1 MANFDDMKF
10 AVESISGGKNTVL
23 LDDKGL
29 PSVVVLFPKH
39 SKKDLFGGTD
49 ATHQGHIVNGIEKDI
64 MYVDKFQDIV
74 MGGRGYSLP
83 GRDPAVWVN
92 FDQAVQY
99 SRAKG
104 KGWGLIPFALWAE
117 IALWTRANGTMPHG
131 NNNFGAD
138 INHPLEKG
146 TPVSKYSA
154 TDGTYPGRTQRTAT
168 GSGPET
174 WYHDGTG
181 AGIADLN
188 GNVWEWNAGLRLVD
202 GEIQVIPYC
211 NSMLREVSLGS
222 ASTSWKAIASDGSLV
237 DPGTA
242 GTLKYNATANELT
255 TTVTPT
261 DQGNWLDFSSMKLAS
276 TLSGGAPEI
285 AKELILYPAEPGKD
299 YGGDFHGW
307 STKGECVA
315 RCGGSWSDLGNAGVF
330 YVSFNRPRTNSHDF
344 IGFRSAFCEL

>member
-1 MANFDDMKF
+1 MANFDDMKL
-10 AVESISGGKNTVL
+10 AVESLTGGKNTVL
-23 LDDKGL
+23 LDDAGL
-29 PSVVVLFPKH
+29 PSVVVAFPKH
-39 SKKDLFGGTD
+39 TNKELFGGSD
-49 ATHQGHIVNGIEKDI
+49 QTHSGHIVNGVEKSV

-74 MGGRGYSLP
+74 YGGRGYSLP
-83 GRDPAVWVN
+83 MRDPATYVN

-99 SRAKG
+99 ARAKG

-117 IALWTRANGTMPHG
+117 IALFCRANGTMPHG
-131 NNNFGAD
+131 NNNYGSDASY
-138 INHPLEKG
+138 PLEKG
-146 TPVSKYSA
+146 V
-154 TDGTYPGRTQRTAT
+154 GTYYDSSAKKERRTAT

-202 GEIQVIPYC
+202 GEIQAIPYC
-211 NSMLREVSLGS
+211 NSMLQEVSLGS

-261 DQGNWLDFSSMKLAS
+261 DRGNWLDFSSMKLAS

-299 YGGDFHGW
+299 YGGDYHGW
-307 STKGECVA
+307 NTSGERVA
-315 RCGGSWSDLGNAGVF
+315 YCGGAWGNGGGAGVF
-330 YVSFNRPRTNSHDF
+330 DVSLNYPRSDSGGNL
-344 IGFRSAFCEL
+344 GFRSAFCEL

>member
-1 MANFDDMKF
+1 MANFDDMKL
-10 AVESISGGKNTVL
+10 AVESLTGGKNTVL
-23 LDDKGL
+23 LDDAGL
-29 PSVVVLFPKH
+29 PSVVVAFPKH
-39 SKKDLFGGTD
+39 TNKELFGGSD
-49 ATHQGHIVNGIEKDI
+49 QTHSGHIVNGVEKSV

-74 MGGRGYSLP
+74 YGGRGYSLP
-83 GRDPAVWVN
+83 MRDPATYVN

-99 SRAKG
+99 ARAKG

-117 IALWTRANGTMPHG
+117 IALFCRANGTMPHG
-131 NNNFGAD
+131 NNNYGSDASY
-138 INHPLEKG
+138 PLEKG
-146 TPVSKYSA
+146 V
-154 TDGTYPGRTQRTAT
+154 GTYYDSSAKKERRTAT

-202 GEIQVIPYC
+202 GEIQAIPYC
-211 NSMLREVSLGS
+211 NSMLQEVSLGS

-261 DQGNWLDFSSMKLAS
+261 DRGNWLDFSSMKLAS

-299 YGGDFHGW
+299 YGGDYHGW
-307 STKGECVA
+307 NTSGERVA
-315 RCGGSWSDLGNAGVF
+315 RCGGSWGSGGNAGVF
-330 YVSFNRPRTNSHDF
+330 NVNLGTPRSGSDDGL
-344 IGFRSAFCEL
+344 GFRSAFCEL

>member
-1 MANFDDMKF
+1 MANFDDMKL
-10 AVESISGGKNTVL
+10 AVESLTGGKNTVL
-23 LDDKGL
+23 LDDAGL
-29 PSVVVLFPKH
+29 PSVVVAFPKH
-39 SKKDLFGGTD
+39 TNKELFGGSD
-49 ATHQGHIVNGIEKDI
+49 QTHSGHIVNGVEKSV

-74 MGGRGYSLP
+74 YGGRGYSLP
-83 GRDPAVWVN
+83 MRDPATYVN

-99 SRAKG
+99 ARAKG

-117 IALWTRANGTMPHG
+117 IALFCRANGTMPHG
-131 NNNFGAD
+131 NNNYGSDASY
-138 INHPLEKG
+138 PLEKG
-146 TPVSKYSA
+146 V
-154 TDGTYPGRTQRTAT
+154 GTYYDSSAKKERRTAT

-202 GEIQVIPYC
+202 GEIQAIPYC
-211 NSMLREVSLGS
+211 NSMLQEVSLGS

-261 DQGNWLDFSSMKLAS
+261 DRGNWLDFSSMKLAS

-299 YGGDFHGW
+299 YGGDYHGW
-307 STKGECVA
+307 NTSGERVA
-315 RCGGSWSDLGNAGVF
+315 VCGGAWYRGGSAGVF
-330 YVSFNRPRTNSHDF
+330 DVNLFSPRSDSGGYL
-344 IGFRSAFCEL
+344 GFRSAFCEL